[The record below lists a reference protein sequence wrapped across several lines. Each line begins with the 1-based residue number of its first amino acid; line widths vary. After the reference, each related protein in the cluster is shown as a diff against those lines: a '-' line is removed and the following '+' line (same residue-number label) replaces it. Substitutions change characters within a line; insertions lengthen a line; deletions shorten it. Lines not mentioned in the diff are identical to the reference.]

1 MTAQPYFVFQLCFDP
16 QQTVPHCCVAK
27 VCVLA
32 DTRRHGFLGEA
43 EFYTSLQ
50 LIFLARK
57 DLAAADQAY
66 IRDWLVREH
75 GCFARQ

>member
-1 MTAQPYFVFQLCFDP
+1 
-16 QQTVPHCCVAK
+16 VAK